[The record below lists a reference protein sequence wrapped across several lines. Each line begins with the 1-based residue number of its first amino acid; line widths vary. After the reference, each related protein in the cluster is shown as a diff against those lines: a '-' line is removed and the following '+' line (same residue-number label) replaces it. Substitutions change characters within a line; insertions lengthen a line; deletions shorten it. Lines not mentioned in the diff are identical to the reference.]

1 MIKYILILILIL
13 IIYSFKFKKIEPF
26 KTICNSELTDIEF
39 LEHMITHHQVAI
51 DVSKILQKKTKWA
64 QLQKVLRE
72 LIWTQEIEIKLMK
85 KWLKSLPERIS
96 DPKIKLNR
104 EYITTSSDFISP
116 NKLGLT
122 NVYCDPLF
130 FDPKKHLEQ
139 LHHVTDESYIDHMIP
154 HHTVA
159 VDMSKILLK
168 NTKSDLMIWFAYRI
182 IKAQQSEIIML
193 DNLRK
198 STYKHSSNLI

>member
-1 MIKYILILILIL
+1 MIKYILIILIL
-13 IIYSFKFKKIEPF
+13 IIYNLKCEDSEPF
-26 KTICNSELTDIEF
+26 KTICNSQLTDIKF
-39 LEHMITHHQVAI
+39 LENMIKHHQVAI
-51 DVSKILQKKTKWA
+51 DVSKILQKKTKWV

-72 LIWTQEIEIKLMK
+72 LIWTQTTEITLMK
-85 KWLKSLPERIS
+85 IWLKSLPERSS
-96 DPKIKLNR
+96 DSKMKLNR
-104 EYITTSSDFISP
+104 QYTATSSDFIKP

-130 FDPKKHLEQ
+130 FDPKKHMKQ
-139 LHHVTDESYIDHMIP
+139 LHHVTDKSYIDHMIP
-154 HHTVA
+154 HHMVA

-168 NTKSDLMIWFAYRI
+168 NTKNDLMIGFAYRI

-198 STYKHSSNLI
+198 SLYKHSSNLV